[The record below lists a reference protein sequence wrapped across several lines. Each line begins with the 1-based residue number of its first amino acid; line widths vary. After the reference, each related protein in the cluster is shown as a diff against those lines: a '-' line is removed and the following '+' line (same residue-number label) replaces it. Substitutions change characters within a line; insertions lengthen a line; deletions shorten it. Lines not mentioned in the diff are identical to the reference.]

1 MKNGFK
7 VFDSDMHIIEPADL
21 WDRYIDAKFKDQAP
35 RGTTKSATD
44 LDLIHPDGHMWG
56 RAPERAQLRGGVGQQ
71 AQFNQERYA
80 DHAARGYTSD
90 VQIEAMD
97 AEGLDVA
104 TLYPSRALHAL
115 GEPDLEPKLAAAVA
129 RAYNDW
135 LYDFCQRDPH
145 RLIGVAMVSVFDI
158 DDAVAE
164 SRRAMTELGFRG
176 VFLRPNEVGGRN
188 WHDPYY
194 EPLWSV
200 LEELDVPLGFHEAI
214 FSGLPQ
220 VGSQFGLNFML
231 RHSYC
236 HSVEQ
241 MLAVGSFCA
250 GGIMER
256 HPKLRVA
263 FLEGNCSWLPWLM
276 YRLDEHWE
284 QMGDVYAPELTMAP
298 SEYFKRQCFASA
310 EADED
315 PVKYAIDFMG
325 NDRIVFSTD
334 YPHGDSKYPES
345 VNRFLRIDISDEDK
359 RKILWDNCAYI
370 YGLAEATAR

>member
-1 MKNGFK
+1 MNNGFK
-7 VFDSDMHIIEPADL
+7 VLDSDMHIMEPADL
-21 WDRYIDAKFKDQAP
+21 WDRYIDSEFKHLAP

-44 LDLIHPDGHMWG
+44 LDLLHPDGRMWG
-56 RAPERAQLRGGVGQQ
+56 RAPERKELRSGSGQQ
-71 AQFNQERYA
+71 AQFNQERYK
-80 DHAARGYTSD
+80 DHAARGWTSD
-90 VQIEAMD
+90 VQIEAME
-97 AEGLDVA
+97 AEGIDVA
-104 TLYPSRALHAL
+104 TIYPSRALHAM

-129 RAYNDW
+129 RAYNNW
-135 LYDFCQRDPH
+135 LYDFCARDPH
-145 RLIGVAMVSVFDI
+145 RLIGVAMISVFDI
-158 DDAVAE
+158 NDAVTEA
-164 SRRAMTELGFRG
+164 RRAMKELGFRG

-220 VGSQFGLNFML
+220 VGSQFGLNFLL

-241 MLAVGSFCA
+241 MLGVGSFCA
-250 GGIMER
+250 GGILER
-256 HPKLRVA
+256 HPRLRVA

-284 QMGDVYAPELTMAP
+284 QSGDRDAPELTMAP
-298 SEYFKRQCFASA
+298 SEYFKRQCFAST

-325 NDRIVFSTD
+325 NERIVFSTD
-334 YPHGDSKYPES
+334 YPHGDSKYPDS
-345 VNRFLRIDISDEDK
+345 VKRFLQIDITDDDK
-359 RKILWDNCAYI
+359 RKILWDNCAHI
-370 YGLAEATAR
+370 YGLAG

>member
-7 VFDSDMHIIEPADL
+7 VLDSDMHIIEPPDL
-21 WDRYIDAKFKDQAP
+21 WERYTDSAFKHLAP
-35 RGTTKSATD
+35 RGSSKSITD
-44 LDLIHPDGHMWG
+44 LDIFHPDGRMWG
-56 RAPERAQLRGGVGQQ
+56 RAPERSHLRVGGGQNAAQ
-71 AQFNQERYA
+71 NDERYK
-80 DHAARGYTSD
+80 DHAARGYSNEC
-90 VQIEAMD
+90 QIEAMD

-104 TLYPSRALHAL
+104 TIYPSRGLHAL
-115 GEPDLEPKLAAAVA
+115 GEPDLDPRLAAAVA

-135 LYDFCQRDPH
+135 LYDFCKLNPS
-145 RLIGVAMVSVFDI
+145 RLIGVAMISVFDI
-158 DDAVAE
+158 GDAVVE
-164 SRRAMTELGFRG
+164 SRRAVKELGFRG

-194 EPLWSV
+194 EPLWHA
-200 LEELDVPLGFHEAI
+200 LEELDIPLGFHEAI

-231 RHSYC
+231 RHAYC

-241 MLAVGSFCA
+241 MLAVGSFCG
-250 GGIMER
+250 GGILER

-298 SEYFKRQCFASA
+298 SGYFKRQCFASA

-315 PVKYAIDFMG
+315 PVKYAIDYMG

-334 YPHGDSKYPES
+334 YPHGDSKYPNS
-345 VNRFLRIDISDEDK
+345 VDRFLRIDISDEDK

-370 YGLAEATAR
+370 YGLAE

>member
-1 MKNGFK
+1 MNHGFK
-7 VFDSDMHIIEPADL
+7 VLDSDMHIMEPPDL
-21 WDRYIDAKFKDQAP
+21 WERYIDAEFKHLAP

-44 LDLIHPDGHMWG
+44 LDLLHPDGRMWG
-56 RAPERAQLRGGVGQQ
+56 RAPERKEFRGGATTAR
-71 AQFNQERYA
+71 AQFNQERYK
-80 DHAARGYTSD
+80 DHAARGWTSQC
-90 VQIEAMD
+90 QIEAMD
-97 AEGLDVA
+97 AEGIDVA
-104 TLYPSRALHAL
+104 TIYPSRALHAM

-129 RAYNDW
+129 RAYNNW
-135 LYDFCQRDPH
+135 LYDFCARDPH
-145 RLIGVAMVSVFDI
+145 RLIGVAMISVFDI

-164 SRRAMTELGFRG
+164 SRRAMKELGFRG

-188 WHDPYY
+188 WHDRYY

-231 RHSYC
+231 RHAYC

-241 MLAVGSFCA
+241 MLSVGSFCA
-250 GGIMER
+250 GGILER
-256 HPKLRVA
+256 HPRLRVA

-284 QMGDVYAPELTMAP
+284 QDGERDAPELTMAP
-298 SEYFKRQCFASA
+298 SEYFKRQCFAST

-345 VNRFLRIDISDEDK
+345 VNRFLRIDITDDDK
-359 RKILWDNCAYI
+359 RKILWDNCAHI
-370 YGLAEATAR
+370 YGLAS